1 MDVAIVGNGPV
12 SASYFDRIQ
21 NSDLVV
27 RFNHPPKTHQYAGM
41 KTDSLVIS
49 NSSKQTQE
57 LLNSAEYL
65 DGPVFAGARSIL
77 LPYHPEIIRQW
88 MPKPNIFSWLKGRR
102 SDLTGLCERVAEMH
116 GKRLEI
122 IDKQTYLEVCTSLGI
137 STGSMRKIFPSSGA
151 MIIRHMLPRL
161 DDRHSL
167 IRLFGFG
174 FQGWKHHDWNAEK
187 RYVEQLSD
195 AGKIEVYS

>member
-21 NSDLVV
+21 NSDWVV
-27 RFNHPPKTHQYAGM
+27 RFNQPPKTHHYAGM

-65 DGPVFAGARSIL
+65 DGPVFCGARSIL

-88 MPKPNIFSWLKGRR
+88 MPKPNILSWLKGRR
-102 SDLTGLCERVAEMH
+102 SDLTGLCASVAEMH
-116 GKRLEI
+116 GKPLEI
-122 IDKQTYLEVCTSLGI
+122 IDKETYLDVCTSLGI
-137 STGSMRKIFPSSGA
+137 SPGSMRKIFPSSGA
-151 MIIRHMLPRL
+151 MIIRHLLPRL
-161 DDRHSL
+161 DDRQSL

-174 FQGWKHHDWNAEK
+174 FQGWKRHDWNAEK
-187 RYVEQLSD
+187 RYVEQLRA